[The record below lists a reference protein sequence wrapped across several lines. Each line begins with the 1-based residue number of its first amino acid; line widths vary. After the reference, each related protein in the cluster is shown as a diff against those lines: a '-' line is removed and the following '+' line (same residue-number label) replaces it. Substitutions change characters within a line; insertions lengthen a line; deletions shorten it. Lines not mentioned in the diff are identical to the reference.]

1 MAVLQLRAVQSL
13 RVEAAKRR
21 AGVQGL
27 RARSRAPE
35 TVPVPA
41 EALEGTVAE
50 LAEWLV
56 TEGGLAGLAGAVQ
69 LGVDGFALLPQ
80 EPCSKLLR
88 SSDEIMVCSP
98 PQAIADAADCAI
110 WTSLEQ
116 SPVDENQRGP
126 LEKDQRSVRRST
138 EEAPPK
144 KSKKGPKAIAD
155 APGAPLEEPRE
166 KPKTMPAPEPL
177 QGDRRNT
184 STPQRKTRP
193 PSDLEE
199 LLQAQERRIQE
210 LEEQNALLQRS
221 LDARDCSE
229 TSGRAWAAVEVG
241 ELRKGQVIS
250 YQLDLIDAWKGCMIR
265 SAPKVSCLMEEV
277 PSLRRKRGEA
287 RIMAHKGSAHVLALR
302 PDSWAAGGVVDRF
315 ISQVALITKVSR
327 NTSGPSFALRCES
340 GGVDFVEGSCLR
352 NVKRE
357 PAVQRAVEEVL
368 RQCGRIDVLVQA
380 AGITGKTNVKTHEV
394 DVNDFQRVFDV
405 NVKAVFLCAKTVL
418 PSMLKAGYGRIVNIA
433 SISGKDGN
441 AGMLAYSSSK
451 AAVINLTK
459 VMGKDYAAS
468 GKDITINCIAPAVVQ
483 TAMVDAM
490 PPEQVKYMTDKIPM
504 GRTAKLEEDGIHL
517 QFWGRTTR
525 RARNRDKEEVL
536 MHFVVAAT
544 VLFAASGECSFTT
557 GFCFDASGGRT
568 VY

>member
-98 PQAIADAADCAI
+98 PQAIADAAA
-110 WTSLEQ
+110 
-116 SPVDENQRGP
+116 
-126 LEKDQRSVRRST
+126 T

-265 SAPKVSCLMEEV
+265 SAPKV
-277 PSLRRKRGEA
+277 
-287 RIMAHKGSAHVLALR
+287 
-302 PDSWAAGGVVDRF
+302 
-315 ISQVALITKVSR
+315 ALITKVSR

-352 NVKRE
+352 NVKR
-357 PAVQRAVEEVL
+357 
-368 RQCGRIDVLVQA
+368 
-380 AGITGKTNVKTHEV
+380 
-394 DVNDFQRVFDV
+394 
-405 NVKAVFLCAKTVL
+405 
-418 PSMLKAGYGRIVNIA
+418 A
-433 SISGKDGN
+433 S
-441 AGMLAYSSSK
+441 
-451 AAVINLTK
+451 
-459 VMGKDYAAS
+459 
-468 GKDITINCIAPAVVQ
+468 
-483 TAMVDAM
+483 
-490 PPEQVKYMTDKIPM
+490 
-504 GRTAKLEEDGIHL
+504 
-517 QFWGRTTR
+517 
-525 RARNRDKEEVL
+525 
-536 MHFVVAAT
+536 
-544 VLFAASGECSFTT
+544 
-557 GFCFDASGGRT
+557 
-568 VY
+568 